1 MAPDMQGIFREV
13 LTSALRSDG
22 LANALQGVGGSSDG
36 GPSGKSGSN
45 GGGLSGMK
53 GLAAGAGAAALAPI
67 ALKNAGKLARSLG
80 VDNLGDAVK
89 SPGEALAGAKS
100 SVGDRLTSSVKDKA
114 KGALDEAGGPG
125 GIAKDAF
132 KQMLPFGGGDGGGG
146 KGGAEGV
153 GKGRRMPIQQ
163 VVDIGIPIETV
174 YNQFTQFEDWPRF
187 MHRVKRAT
195 QDDDCTVSFAVK
207 IWGKTKEFTAKIDT
221 QRPDQRIKWKSS
233 EGMTHTGVVTFHE
246 LGPNLTRVILNFAVD
261 PGSLVEKFA
270 RGARHVKRATRADL
284 HRFVAFIETAEHETG
299 AWRGVIEDGELVEEH
314 DPSYDEQRD
323 YSDIEELTDQEDSD
337 EDEDEDEDEE
347 GDEDERGD
355 DQSENEEESP
365 RARRTQR
372 QQRSGGS
379 DRQKRARGREAQERQ
394 SGAGRQSSGSGR
406 SSSRRSAG
414 SGSRSS
420 GGSGSRSSGRSSSG
434 RSSSGSSGRSSS
446 SRSGGSQP
454 RSRSSR
460 QSNSGGSTSSRSS
473 GQPRSSRGSSGG
485 QSRSRGRTQGR
496 TS

>member
-1 MAPDMQGIFREV
+1 MAPDMQAIFREA
-13 LTSALRSDG
+13 LTSALQNDG
-22 LANALQGVGGSSDG
+22 LANALRGVGGSSNG
-36 GPSGKSGSN
+36 ATQKSGSN
-45 GGGLSGMK
+45 GGGGLSGLK

-67 ALKNAGKLARSLG
+67 AWKNAGKLARSLG
-80 VDNLGDAVK
+80 VDNLGDAIK
-89 SPGEALAGAKS
+89 SPGEALEGAKS
-100 SVGDRLTSSVKDKA
+100 SVGDRLASSVKDKA

-132 KQMLPFGGGDGGGG
+132 KQMLPFGGGDGGS

-153 GKGRRMPIQQ
+153 GKGRRMPVQQ

-174 YNQFTQFEDWPRF
+174 YNQFTQFEDWPQF
-187 MHRVKRAT
+187 MHRVKRTT
-195 QDDDCTVSFAVK
+195 QDDDCTVSFEVK

-233 EGMTHTGVVTFHE
+233 EGMAHTGVVTFHE

-314 DPSYDEQRD
+314 DPSYDEQRE

-337 EDEDEDEDEE
+337 EDEDEE
-347 GDEDERGD
+347 GDEDERGED
-355 DQSENEEESP
+355 ERGEDQSEDDGESP

-379 DRQKRARGREAQERQ
+379 DRQKRSGGREAQQRQ
-394 SGAGRQSSGSGR
+394 SRQGRQSSGSRR
-406 SSSRRSAG
+406 SSSRS
-414 SGSRSS
+414 SGPSGPRSS
-420 GGSGSRSSGRSSSG
+420 GGSGSGNSR

-446 SRSGGSQP
+446 GRSGGSQP
-454 RSRSSR
+454 RSRSSL
-460 QSNSGGSTSSRSS
+460 QSDSGGSTSSRSS
-473 GQPRSSRGSSGG
+473 GRSRSSRGSSGG
-485 QSRSRGRTQGR
+485 QSRSRGRTQDR

>member
-13 LTSALRSDG
+13 LTSALQSDG
-22 LANALQGVGGSSDG
+22 LAKALQGVGGSSNGDA
-36 GPSGKSGSN
+36 SGKSGSN
-45 GGGLSGMK
+45 GGGFSGMK

-67 ALKNAGKLARSLG
+67 AIRNAGKLARGLG

-89 SPGEALAGAKS
+89 SPADALEGAKS
-100 SVGDRLTSSVKDKA
+100 NVGDRLTSSVKDKA

-132 KQMLPFGGGDGGGG
+132 KQMLPFGGGGGGGG

-153 GKGRRMPIQQ
+153 GKGRRMPVQQ
-163 VVDIGIPIETV
+163 TVDIGIPIEAV
-174 YNQFTQFEDWPRF
+174 YNQFTQFEDWPQF

-233 EGMTHTGVVTFHE
+233 QGMTHTGVVTFHE
-246 LGPNLTRVILNFAVD
+246 LGPNLTRVILNFDVD

-314 DPSYDEQRD
+314 DPSYDEQRE
-323 YSDIEELTDQEDSD
+323 YSDIEELTGQEDSD
-337 EDEDEDEDEE
+337 EDEDGG
-347 GDEDERGD
+347 GDEDESGEA
-355 DQSENEEESP
+355 QSADEEQSP

-372 QQRSGGS
+372 HQQRSGGN
-379 DRQKRARGREAQERQ
+379 DRQTRGRGRESQQRQ
-394 SGAGRQSSGSGR
+394 SGRSRQASGPGG
-406 SSSRRSAG
+406 SSSARG
-414 SGSRSS
+414 
-420 GGSGSRSSGRSSSG
+420 
-434 RSSSGSSGRSSS
+434 SSGSSGRRQTRSGSSRRQSDGGGSSS
-446 SRSGGSQP
+446 SGRSQA

-460 QSNSGGSTSSRSS
+460 QSNSSASSRSS
-473 GQPRSSRGSSGG
+473 GRSRSSRGSSAG
-485 QSRSRGRTQGR
+485 QSRRGSRSQSGQ
-496 TS
+496 S